1 MTGARP
7 RLPRAVWALGLVSLF
22 MDLSSEAVLALLPVY
37 LVSVL
42 GASTL
47 AVGAIEGVAEATA
60 NITKVF
66 SGALSDRIGERKRLA
81 VLGYG
86 LAALTKPIFPLAGSV
101 GWVVAARFLDRI
113 GKGIRAA
120 PRDAL
125 LADVTPAEQRGAA
138 FGLRQALDTVG
149 AFLGP
154 LMAMLLMAAS
164 GDDFRLVFWVAV
176 VPAFASVALLVLLVR
191 EPARRTSERRAA
203 LHWADARRLPL
214 RFWAAVGV
222 ASLLA
227 LGRFSDA
234 FLILRAQQAGLGL
247 ALVPLVM
254 VVMNAVYAL
263 GSYPAGA
270 LSDRLGRRRVLALG
284 VVALVAADA
293 LLAWDGGVAT
303 VLLGVAVWGLHMAL
317 TQGVFASL
325 VADTAPEDLRGSAFG
340 VFNFAIGVAALVA
353 SVLAGWLWGAYG
365 PAATFLVGGALAVA
379 GWVALVARR

>member
-1 MTGARP
+1 VTDRRS

-86 LAALTKPIFPLAGSV
+86 LAALTKPVFPLAGSV
-101 GWVVAARFLDRI
+101 GWIVAARFVDRV
-113 GKGIRAA
+113 GKGIRGA

-138 FGLRQALDTVG
+138 FGLRQAMDTVG

-154 LMAMLLMAAS
+154 LAAMLLMAAS
-164 GDDFRLVFWVAV
+164 GDDFRLVFWSAV
-176 VPAFASVALLVLLVR
+176 VPACVAVAMLVLLVR
-191 EPARRTSERRAA
+191 EPEQRTAPRRTKLRR
-203 LHWADARRLPL
+203 ADARQLPW
-214 RFWAAVGV
+214 RFWGAVGV

-227 LGRFSDA
+227 LARFSEA
-234 FLILRAQQAGLGL
+234 FLILRAQHAGLAA

-254 VVMNAVYAL
+254 VVMNGVYAAA
-263 GSYPAGA
+263 SYPAGA
-270 LSDRLGRRRVLALG
+270 LSDRFGRRRVLAFG
-284 VVALVAADA
+284 VAALIVADVI
-293 LLAWDGGVAT
+293 LAGNGGVAA
-303 VLLGVAVWGLHMAL
+303 VLVGVAMWGLHMAL

-325 VADTAPEDLRGSAFG
+325 VADTAPDDLRGTAFG
-340 VFNFAIGVAALVA
+340 VFNFAVGVSALLA
-353 SVLAGWLWGAYG
+353 SVLAGWLWEAYG
-365 PAATFLVGGALAVA
+365 PAATFLAGATLAAA
-379 GWVALVARR
+379 GWVALIARR